1 MNYDEAFTFL
11 STNFDAVVNTFR
23 RSGAIQTSV
32 VKAGAYQGGVVFVA
46 IGSSAKLKNLRRDS
60 RCTVTVVSPHW
71 DRWCAVEGRA
81 VIRDWDNTD
90 HEALRVELRE
100 AFVACGGTHDDW
112 DEYDRVMRDDSRAI
126 VVVSAD
132 HVYGQGV

>member
-1 MNYDEAFTFL
+1 MNYDDARRFL

-46 IGSSAKLKNLRRDS
+46 IGSSAKLKNLRRDP

-81 VIRDWDNTD
+81 VIRAWDNTD

-112 DEYDRVMRDDSRAI
+112 DKYDRVMRDDSRAI

>member
-1 MNYDEAFTFL
+1 MDYEDARAFL

-23 RSGAIQTSV
+23 GSGAIQASV

-46 IGSSAKLKNLRRDS
+46 IGSSAKLKNLGRDP

-71 DRWCAVEGRA
+71 DRWCAVEGTV
-81 VIRDWDNTD
+81 VIRDWENTD

-100 AFVACGGTHDDW
+100 AFVACGGAHDDW
-112 DEYDRVMRDDSRAI
+112 EEYDRVMREDRRAI

-132 HVYGQGV
+132 HVYGQGI

>member
-1 MNYDEAFTFL
+1 MNYNDALPFL

-23 RSGAIQTSV
+23 RSGAIQASV

-46 IGSSAKLKNLRRDS
+46 IGSSAKLKNLRRDP

-71 DRWCAVEGRA
+71 DRWCAVEGA
-81 VIRDWDNTD
+81 VVIRDWENTD

-112 DEYDRVMRDDSRAI
+112 DEYDRVMREDSRAI
-126 VVVSAD
+126 VVVRAD
-132 HVYGQGV
+132 HVYGQGT

>member
-1 MNYDEAFTFL
+1 MNYNDAHTFL
-11 STNFDAVVNTFR
+11 SANFDAVVNTFR
-23 RSGAIQTSV
+23 RSGAIQSSV

-46 IGSSAKLKNLRRDS
+46 IGSSVKLKNLRRDP

-71 DRWCAVEGRA
+71 DRWCAVEGTV
-81 VIRDWDNTD
+81 VIRDWENTD

-100 AFVACGGTHDDW
+100 AFVACGGDHDDW
-112 DEYDRVMRDDSRAI
+112 DEYDRVMREDRRAI
-126 VVVSAD
+126 VVVCAD

>member
-1 MNYDEAFTFL
+1 MDYEDARTFL

-23 RSGAIQTSV
+23 RSGAIQASV

-46 IGSSAKLKNLRRDS
+46 IGSSAKLKNLRRDA

-71 DRWCAVEGRA
+71 DRWCAVEGTV
-81 VIRDWDNTD
+81 VIRDWENTD

-100 AFVACGGTHDDW
+100 AFVACGGDHDDW
-112 DEYDRVMRDDSRAI
+112 DEYDRVMREDRRAI

-132 HVYGQGV
+132 HVYGQGI

>member
-1 MNYDEAFTFL
+1 MDYNRARSFL
-11 STNFDAVVNTFR
+11 SSNFDAVVNTFR
-23 RSGAIQTSV
+23 RSGAIQSSV

-46 IGSSAKLKNLRRDS
+46 IGNSAKLKNLARDS
-60 RCTVTVVSPHW
+60 RCTVTIVGTQW
-71 DRWCAVEGRA
+71 DRWCAVEGTV

-112 DEYDRVMRDDSRAI
+112 DEYDRVMREDRRAI
-126 VVVSAD
+126 VVVQPD
-132 HVYGQGV
+132 HVYGQGI

>member
-1 MNYDEAFTFL
+1 MEFKDAVGFL
-11 STNFDAVVNTFR
+11 SSNFDAVVNTFR
-23 RSGAIQTSV
+23 RSGAIQSSV

-46 IGSSAKLKNLRRDS
+46 IGDSAKLKNLARDP

-71 DRWCAVEGRA
+71 DRWCAVEGTV
-81 VIRDWDNTD
+81 VIRDWGNTD

-100 AFVACGGTHDDW
+100 AFVACGGAHDDW
-112 DEYDRVMRDDSRAI
+112 DEYDRVMQEDRRAI
-126 VVVSAD
+126 VVVQPD